1 MIHIF
6 HRFLQNREFDI
17 GLSVFIYWGSG
28 FFIKKAKVEAEAE
41 AKEGIIW
48 FKECSINKNIESKSL
63 KSKRLKVL
71 YE

>member
-17 GLSVFIYWGSG
+17 GLSVFLYWGSG
-28 FFIKKAKVEAEAE
+28 LFFTKDKVEAK
-41 AKEGIIW
+41 AKESVIR
-48 FKECSINKNIESKSL
+48 FKKCSINKNIESRS
-63 KSKRLKVL
+63 LKVL